1 MNSDSLFTKNNLAT
15 LLFLA
20 ILILAI
26 PLAVKLAQQTQIFKS
41 RAATTP
47 IQFSGTGV
55 DCSGATCT
63 TTNAHFN
70 IILNSCW
77 EDPAGCQ

>member
-1 MNSDSLFTKNNLAT
+1 MNSNSVFTKNNLIT

-26 PLAVKLAQQTQIFKS
+26 PLGVKLAQQTQIFKPK
-41 RAATTP
+41 AASLP

-55 DCSGATCT
+55 DCTGATCT
-63 TTNAHFN
+63 TTSTNVN
-70 IILNSCW
+70 VILNSCF
-77 EDPAGCQ
+77 EDNSC

>member
-1 MNSDSLFTKNNLAT
+1 MNSSSLLTKNNLVT

-26 PLAVKLAQQTQIFKS
+26 PLGVKLAEQTQILKS
-41 RAATTP
+41 RAASTP
-47 IQFSGTGV
+47 ITFSGTGV
-55 DCSGATCT
+55 DCSGATCAT
-63 TTNAHFN
+63 PNANFN

-77 EDPAGCQ
+77 EDAAGCQ

>member
-1 MNSDSLFTKNNLAT
+1 MNSSSIFTKTNLVT

-26 PLAVKLAQQTQIFKS
+26 PLGVKLAQESQILKS
-41 RAATTP
+41 RAASTP
-47 IQFSGTGV
+47 ITFGGTGV

-63 TTNAHFN
+63 TTSPNFN

-77 EDPAGCQ
+77 EDPAGC

>member
-1 MNSDSLFTKNNLAT
+1 MNSSSLFTKKNLVT

-26 PLAVKLAQQTQIFKS
+26 PLGVKLAQQSQILKS
-41 RAATTP
+41 RATSTP
-47 IQFSGTGV
+47 ITFSGNGV
-55 DCSGATCT
+55 NCSGATCT
-63 TTNAHFN
+63 TPNTNFN
-70 IILNSCW
+70 VILNSCW

>member
-1 MNSDSLFTKNNLAT
+1 MNSGSIFTKNNLIT

-41 RAATTP
+41 KAGSTP

-55 DCSGATCT
+55 DCAGTSCT
-63 TTNAHFN
+63 TTNTN
-70 IILNSCW
+70 VNVILNSCF
-77 EDPAGCQ
+77 EDSSC